1 MWCVC
6 VKCSVRLLN
15 KKFVSASNSR
25 RRVGKV
31 TTEKEDIKRLLVL
44 SSLRSS
50 FHTHDMM
57 EVEEGGDERG
67 RGGGEEVAY
76 GWKQIV
82 RGD

>member
-1 MWCVC
+1 
-6 VKCSVRLLN
+6 
-15 KKFVSASNSR
+15 
-25 RRVGKV
+25 
-31 TTEKEDIKRLLVL
+31 
-44 SSLRSS
+44 
-50 FHTHDMM
+50 MM